1 MQHGISYL
9 AVNNDDL
16 HLAIQRGASSDYIA
30 NLKQRIA
37 FEATV
42 GYQYTE
48 KPFSELSGVLCNDFA
63 FNPFRYKTVE
73 EGAIYNKESFPNAT
87 GGVRR
92 KENVV
97 GKCTWICL
105 DIDETTIKDEEY
117 HNIIKGTNHHI
128 ARTSNPDNPYKY
140 RVMLPLTHAVD
151 VDNEHWKF
159 FIGSIAKSLM
169 CKIDRLPK
177 SQLMIGYKDR
187 KVYSTLDGKDI
198 DPTSHINIAKME
210 VAKLNEYKISVTPG
224 EASKL
229 LAQPYSTFDFA
240 FNAAVGNRWASSHAA
255 IHKARELGASPEYIE
270 ELMYKINDFL
280 DVPKPRETVKA
291 TLISAI

>member
-9 AVNNDDL
+9 EVDNHAL
-16 HLAIQRGASSDYIA
+16 HLAIQRGASSDHIA
-30 NLKQRIA
+30 ALKQRIA
-37 FEATV
+37 FQATV

-48 KPFSELSGVLCNDFA
+48 KPFSELSGVLCNDYA

-73 EGAIYNKESFPNAT
+73 EGAIYNKEAFPHAY
-87 GGVRR
+87 GGVRNKANIR
-92 KENVV
+92 
-97 GKCTWICL
+97 GKCTWVCL
-105 DIDETTIKDEEY
+105 DIDETTISDREY
-117 HNIIKGTNHHI
+117 HKIISSVNHHI
-128 ARTSNPDNPYKY
+128 ARTSDPNNAHKY
-140 RVMLPLTHAVD
+140 RVMLPLTHPVD

-159 FIGSIAKSLM
+159 FTGSIAKSLL

-187 KVYSTLDGKDI
+187 EVLSVLNGKDI
-198 DPTSHINIAKME
+198 DPTEHLNTARME
-210 VAKLNEYKISVTPG
+210 VEKLNEYKISVTPG

-240 FNAAVGNRWASSHAA
+240 FNAEVGNRWASSHAA